1 MNTLNKLLV
10 LVIIC
15 FTTNIFSQ
23 SLSIRNGSFRIGED
37 KEQSLNTIKKMG
49 SSVSWFSDNPNDGF
63 IKDSNGD
70 VIGSIGFD
78 ENNKLE
84 GILKKWD
91 SAINHNDITTLFD
104 VIYNVSNSVFGG
116 YSDDLTIELKEI
128 IEPHFQS
135 KEIRLT
141 KLTNNG
147 MVKNVVSINRYGE
160 QFDISHNIHLV
171 K

>member
-1 MNTLNKLLV
+1 MNPLNKLLV

-23 SLSIRNGSFRIGED
+23 SLSIRNGSFKIGED
-37 KEQSLNTIKKMG
+37 KKQSINTIKKMG
-49 SSVSWFSDNPNDGF
+49 SYVSWFSDEPNDGF

-91 SAINHNDITTLFD
+91 SQINYNDITTLFD
-104 VIYNVSNSVFGG
+104 VIFYVSNSVFGN
-116 YSDDLTIELKEI
+116 YSDDLTIELKER
-128 IEPHFQS
+128 IEPHIKT
-135 KEIRLT
+135 KEIRIT

-147 MVKNVVSINRYGE
+147 MIKNVVSINRYGE
-160 QFDISHNIHLV
+160 QFDISHTINLV